1 MLQDWA
7 TRLAIPG
14 MPEWT
19 GLVVLM
25 VLLLLAGCLLV
36 MPFSVF
42 GLKGRLDAIEAQLD
56 ELRADLRGLSARLAD
71 RPRESARLEPAWP
84 AEPEPP
90 APSGRTEPRITW
102 PRPR

>member
-7 TRLAIPG
+7 QRLAIPG

-19 GLVVLM
+19 GLAALL

-56 ELRADLRGLSARLAD
+56 ELRADLRGLSARLAES
-71 RPRESARLEPAWP
+71 RREAARLDPEFPHEPP
-84 AEPEPP
+84 AP
-90 APSGRTEPRITW
+90 APSGRAEPRITW

>member
-7 TRLAIPG
+7 QRLAIPG

-19 GLVVLM
+19 GLIALLA
-25 VLLLLAGCLLV
+25 LLLLAACLLV

-42 GLKGRLDAIEAQLD
+42 GLKGRLDAIEAELD
-56 ELRADLRGLSARLAD
+56 ELRADIRGLCARLAA
-71 RPRESARLEPAWP
+71 PPGEAARLEPEFP
-84 AEPEPP
+84 PEPP
-90 APSGRTEPRITW
+90 ASSGRAEPRITW

>member
-7 TRLAIPG
+7 QRLAIPG

-19 GLVVLM
+19 GLVALL
-25 VLLLLAGCLLV
+25 VLLLLAACLLV

-42 GLKGRLDAIEAQLD
+42 CVKGRLDAIEAQLD
-56 ELRADLRGLSARLAD
+56 ELRADIHGLSARLAD
-71 RPRESARLEPAWP
+71 RPREAARLEPEFP
-84 AEPEPP
+84 PEPP
-90 APSGRTEPRITW
+90 APSSPGRAEPRITW